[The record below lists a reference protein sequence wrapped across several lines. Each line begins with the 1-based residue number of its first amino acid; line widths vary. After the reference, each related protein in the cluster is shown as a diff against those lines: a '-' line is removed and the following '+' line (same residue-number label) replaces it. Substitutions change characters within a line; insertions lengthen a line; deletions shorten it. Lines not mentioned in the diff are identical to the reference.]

1 MRKLPDSVSR
11 VAVMGKGD
19 VTFDV
24 KEVLVTVSREVA
36 DGNTR
41 EKTSTVNCPWV
52 ESEHGH

>member
-1 MRKLPDSVSR
+1 
-11 VAVMGKGD
+11 MGKGD